1 MQKHDIDVA
10 KRIEFAAAISTKGD
24 QCEGDAG
31 LAVSASGGGGSSENV
46 LQQNVNKLGAPRAN
60 FAAPSARL
68 VLQAQAV
75 FFDLEKFFVKRE
87 DLCRASRPRGGE
99 LIRRVSQDLFEV
111 PGCSHFGFRIAL
123 AA

>member
-10 KRIEFAAAISTKGD
+10 KRIEFAAAVATKSD
-24 QCEGDAG
+24 QCQGDAG
-31 LAVSASGGGGSSENV
+31 LAVLMSSGGGSSENV
-46 LQQNVNKLGAPRAN
+46 LQQNINKLGAPRAN

-68 VLQAQAV
+68 VLQAQAM

-87 DLCRASRPRGGE
+87 DLCRASRPGGGE
-99 LIRRVSQDLFEV
+99 LMRRVREGV
-111 PGCSHFGFRIAL
+111 